1 MMQPLFAFLSPTTI
15 VILLVIGVLIF
26 GRRLPELGRYLG
38 KGLSEFKKGVN
49 GIEDD
54 AGGQA

>member
-1 MMQPLFAFLSPTTI
+1 MQPLFAFLSPTTI

-49 GIEDD
+49 GIDDD